1 MKLRLNFLN
10 NNFILINV
18 FDENTA
24 WFKFFQNLKNNNQY
38 FPTVSTKSICYHI
51 HKLDISYA
59 TRLKDLLVNFLKN
72 DNKPIS
78 VFSKLNTS
86 HITRLE
92 DAWLN
97 IKQNTE
103 YLKSQNFKIP
113 YELPEEFNY
122 DQQLLNTIHRFFT
135 YNSTWALSGCQ
146 YDMSGDTPF
155 NCLDISNPFDESF
168 VLKDLKSFFTAIN
181 NLNVAV
187 HDLEMTC
194 TTINKEE
201 VLQIIKGNEMF
212 VIDVKNHHNF
222 TNDGWFGIGDTLDEF
237 QKSYVVNYPN
247 VVLSEEIQGKSYL
260 RAFIDNDDPTKQ
272 DITGRHGSYGGFFI
286 DAHQHRK
293 EIYKSQKFNDW
304 LESYGLKKENL
315 LLEFPLGQVIDSSML
330 LTDLDAGE
338 FISIDF
344 IDD

>member
-92 DAWLN
+92 DAWLS

-146 YDMSGDTPF
+146 FDMSGDTPF
-155 NCLDISNPFDESF
+155 NCLDVPNPFDESF
-168 VLKDLKSFFTAIN
+168 VLTDLKSLFKS
-181 NLNVAV
+181 
-187 HDLEMTC
+187 
-194 TTINKEE
+194 INK
-201 VLQIIKGNEMF
+201 L
-212 VIDVKNHHNF
+212 
-222 TNDGWFGIGDTLDEF
+222 ND
-237 QKSYVVNYPN
+237 
-247 VVLSEEIQGKSYL
+247 
-260 RAFIDNDDPTKQ
+260 
-272 DITGRHGSYGGFFI
+272 
-286 DAHQHRK
+286 
-293 EIYKSQKFNDW
+293 
-304 LESYGLKKENL
+304 
-315 LLEFPLGQVIDSSML
+315 
-330 LTDLDAGE
+330 
-338 FISIDF
+338 
-344 IDD
+344 

>member
-51 HKLDISYA
+51 HKLDISYT

-122 DQQLLNTIHRFFT
+122 DQALLNTIHRFFT

-155 NCLDISNPFDESF
+155 NCLDVSNPFDESF
-168 VLKDLKSFFTAIN
+168 ALKDLKGFFTAIN

-187 HDLEMTC
+187 HELEMTC

-201 VLQIIKGNEMF
+201 VLQITKGNEMF
-212 VIDVKNHHNF
+212 VIDAKNHHNF
-222 TNDGWFGIGDTLDEF
+222 INDGWFGIGDTLDEF

-260 RAFIDNDDPTKQ
+260 RAFIDNDDPTKL
-272 DITGRHGSYGGFFI
+272 DITGRYGSYGGFFI
-286 DAHQHRK
+286 DVHQHRK

-315 LLEFPLGQVIDSSML
+315 SLECPLGQVIDSSLL
-330 LTDLDAGE
+330 LTDFNAGE